1 MRREDEIIERSIRED
16 EFYPVTLDKKES
28 APQAIPTA
36 SFIPPLAPSMAAAA
50 VAAMSATEGGL
61 SAGLR

>member
-1 MRREDEIIERSIRED
+1 MIERSIHD
-16 EFYPVTLDKKES
+16 ESYYPRTLDKKES
-28 APQAIPTA
+28 VPQHIPTA

-50 VAAMSATEGGL
+50 AAAANTAEGAL